1 MIQSQLIKKYK
12 YISHGFF
19 NRSGGFSKGNYKSLN
34 CGIGSKDKKKLVYAN
49 LKKACEKIGCS
60 KNNLIL
66 MKQIH
71 SNKVNI
77 INKILKKKIVGD
89 SALTN
94 KKKIALG
101 ILTADCAPVF
111 IYDTNKKYIG
121 AVHAGWKGAY
131 KNIIKKTIIQ
141 FKNKGSK
148 VKDLVAVIGPCILKK
163 SYEVKNDFLQKFLK
177 QNKNNISFFTF
188 KKRKI
193 FFSLNEFIFKQIKKE
208 GINKIDI
215 IKKDTYLDKNNFFSS
230 RRSFDKK
237 FDDYGRNISIIMIK

>member
-1 MIQSQLIKKYK
+1 MIQSKLIKRYK

-34 CGIGSKDKKKLVYAN
+34 CGIGSNDKKKSVYAN
-49 LKKACEKIGCS
+49 LKKVCAKIGCS
-60 KNNLIL
+60 QNNLIL
-66 MKQIH
+66 MKQTH

-77 INKILKKKIVGD
+77 INKISKKKHVGD
-89 SALTN
+89 SAFTN

-111 IYDTNKKYIG
+111 IHDVNKNYIG
-121 AVHAGWKGAY
+121 AIHAGWKGAY
-131 KNIIKKTIIQ
+131 KNIIKKTIIK
-141 FKNKGSK
+141 FKYKGSK
-148 VKDLVAVIGPCILKK
+148 VGDLVAVIGPCILKQ

-177 QNKNNISFFTF
+177 QNKDNISFFTF

-193 FFSLNEFIFKQIKKE
+193 FFSLNEYIFEQLKKE